1 MSSTEYR
8 DVPYVQYRDVLIP
21 GGLPLLAMLLPPQ
34 PPKKKKKKT
43 EIKNPNKNQ
52 NKKRSVDFDLSSH
65 Q

>member
-34 PPKKKKKKT
+34 PPKKIKKT
-43 EIKNPNKNQ
+43 PTKTKTKNA
-52 NKKRSVDFDLSSH
+52 LLILI
-65 Q
+65 